1 MNLSSGDG
9 LIIIDRIEE
18 TNISQTAV
26 RMGIWIEQAL
36 WDPVSMVEL
45 GESEDDIYVLCV
57 DNSVL

>member
-36 WDPVSMVEL
+36 
-45 GESEDDIYVLCV
+45 
-57 DNSVL
+57 